1 MRMDV
6 EGIGFSYAS
15 EPTLTDVGMTV
26 SEGDVVSILGPNG
39 VGKTT
44 FLKCLNRILHPNSGS
59 VTLDGA
65 DLHRMR
71 SRDIAKEVGYVSQR
85 GDVSRITVFES
96 VLLGRKP
103 RIAVDASPEDLMLT
117 GRVIELMGLGPLS
130 SRYTDQL
137 SGGQYQLVQIAR
149 AFVQQTKVV
158 LFDEPTSNL
167 DPNNQY
173 QVMGMIRNLVKAN
186 GMAAVM
192 VVHDLNLAVRF
203 SDKFVMMRDGKVFAA
218 GGREIITPENIRAVY
233 GLDAYVED
241 VHGITV
247 IVPTGNDY
255 HVIL

>member
-15 EPTLTDVGMTV
+15 DPTLVDVDMAV

-44 FLKCLNRILHPNSGS
+44 FLRCLNGILHPDSGA
-59 VTLDGA
+59 VVVDGKEVH
-65 DLHRMR
+65 LMKP
-71 SRDIAKEVGYVSQR
+71 RDVAKEIGYVSQR

-96 VLLGRKP
+96 VLLGRRP
-103 RIAVDASPEDLMLT
+103 RISMDASPEDLMLA

-130 SRYTDQL
+130 SCYVDQL

-173 QVMGMIRNLVKAN
+173 QVMGKIRNLVKAN

-192 VVHDLNLAVRF
+192 VVHDLNLAIRF
-203 SDKFVMMRDGKVFAA
+203 SDKFVLMKGGRVFAA
-218 GGREIITPENIRAVY
+218 GGREIITPENIREVY
-233 GLDAYVED
+233 GLDAYVEEI
-241 VHGITV
+241 HGITV
-247 IVPTGNDY
+247 VIPTGNDCR
-255 HVIL
+255 